1 MQAFNY
7 TTIDKSG
14 NRLQGQVEAISKR
27 EALNS
32 LRRAGHKIINIS
44 PAKKSVER
52 KKLSEIAFFQPK
64 IKQSLKILFFR
75 ELATLVKAEIP
86 ISDALSIVKYSFDD
100 KYFLK
105 SIDNINNLVKSG
117 YTLSFAMSRHSR
129 IFSKLSVSLLS
140 AAEIGGGMGTCL
152 GQIASYI
159 ESDDN
164 VSRKLKSATAYP
176 KFIAGFFMLV
186 LIGVLFVLLP
196 KFKDIYDS
204 FGAELPASTQVILS
218 ISNFMVTNWIAE
230 LLVLA
235 LLITGFKMLKKSKQG
250 EIFLDRM
257 VFSIPIFGP
266 LLHNRVITRFSRT
279 LSILIQSGVTLP
291 DALKMSGE
299 TVENEHVFN
308 ILKKVRIAVIEGRSF
323 GHQLTL
329 YPKVFPMM
337 VSSMISVGEQSGA
350 LLLMLEKISE
360 FSDTDFNTKV
370 ERLSATLEPMM
381 MAGLGVVICVIVLT
395 LYLPIFQLSDTIK

>member
-7 TTIDKSG
+7 TTIDDTG
-14 NRLQGQVEAISKR
+14 NRLHGQIEAMTKR

-32 LRRAGHKIINIS
+32 LRRAGHQIIDIK

-52 KKLSEIAFFQPK
+52 KKFSELEFFQPT
-64 IKQSLKILFFR
+64 IKQSVKILFFR
-75 ELATLVKAEIP
+75 ELATLIKAEIP

-105 SIDNINNLVKSG
+105 KVDNVNNLVKSG
-117 YTLSFAMSRHSR
+117 YTLSFALSRHPTV
-129 IFSKLSVSLLS
+129 FSKLSVSLLS
-140 AAEIGGGMGTCL
+140 AAEIGGGLGTCL

-164 VSRKLKSATAYP
+164 VSRKMKSATAYP
-176 KFIAGFFMLV
+176 KFIAGFFVLV
-186 LIGVLFVLLP
+186 LFGVLFLLLP
-196 KFKDIYDS
+196 KFKEIYDG
-204 FGAELPASTQVILS
+204 FGAELPASTQIILAM
-218 ISNFMVTNWIAE
+218 SNFMTTYWIAE
-230 LLVLA
+230 LLGLVF
-235 LLITGFKMLKKSKQG
+235 LIVGFKALKKSDQG
-250 EIFLDRM
+250 KIFIDKF
-257 VFSIPIFGP
+257 VFSVPIFGS
-266 LLHNRVITRFSRT
+266 LIHNRVMTRFSRT
-279 LSILIQSGVTLP
+279 LSILLQSGVSLP

-308 ILKKVRIAVIEGRSF
+308 VLKKVRIAVVEGRSF

-337 VSSMISVGEQSGA
+337 VSSMISVGEQSGSI
-350 LLLMLEKISE
+350 LLMLEKISE
-360 FSDTDFNTKV
+360 FTDTDFNTKV

-395 LYLPIFQLSDTIK
+395 LYLPIFQLSNTIQ